1 MGNCGVGKSKLTN
14 NICCSSQEVGIVKK
28 SLTTFLY
35 KGNCKYEKQLK
46 KLVVLQNKPP
56 KKAKQKKGK
65 KKEVILPVTKVEVK
79 HVDRKTILTESIVKQ
94 LILIYVGS
102 WFL

>member
-1 MGNCGVGKSKLTN
+1 MLGNCGVGKSKLTN

-46 KLVVLQNKPP
+46 VYDSPGL
-56 KKAKQKKGK
+56 
-65 KKEVILPVTKVEVK
+65 
-79 HVDRKTILTESIVKQ
+79 
-94 LILIYVGS
+94 GS
-102 WFL
+102 NDERS